1 MKSPLSLIPAG
12 LVLLLGLT
20 VLSMRH
26 RTLAGLRERVRLA
39 DAPAAVG
46 SLPAPPPVP
55 ASLLQLRGE
64 HGDLRRSLEAASHR
78 LEILSK
84 TWEFDP
90 DSVPSARRS
99 AQAELMDDLHRLAAG
114 HEFQEAVALGQRVA
128 EYLARHG
135 GRLPESMEALKE
147 SGSDAALES
156 LGNFEFLLREPLP
169 EEQRVRRFVARG
181 EEMPVAGG
189 RFARFFL
196 KGDGSVV
203 IASVGDRS
211 DWDTWVAEQE
221 AREKA
226 ASGQ

>member
-20 VLSMRH
+20 VLSIRH
-26 RTLAGLRERVRLA
+26 RTLAGLRERVRPA
-39 DAPAAVG
+39 NAPAAVG
-46 SLPAPPPVP
+46 ALPAPSPVP

-64 HGDLRRSLEAASHR
+64 HGDLRRSLEAASNR

-90 DSVPSARRS
+90 DAVPSARRS
-99 AQAELMDDLHRLAAG
+99 AQAELMDDLRRLGAG
-114 HEFQEAVALGQRVA
+114 PEFQEAVALGERVA

-135 GRLPESMEALKE
+135 GRLPASMEALKE
-147 SGSDAALES
+147 QGSDTALES
-156 LGNFEFLLREPLP
+156 LGNFEFLVSEPLP

-181 EEMPVAGG
+181 EEMPLAGG
-189 RFARFFL
+189 SFARFFL

-203 IASVGDRS
+203 LASVEDRS

-221 AREKA
+221 AREA
-226 ASGQ
+226 VASER